1 MLSENQGAYCSTS
14 ALNLIARTP
23 SGKTLQ
29 LPTFASSFLQCSY
42 PLLNHS
48 IDTSTIPYDPRQL
61 AAMTT
66 YQEKD
71 LENLMCSPGPA
82 VPFNGGYG
90 ANPTSQAPYAI
101 YDTAAM
107 YYPNHYQSNPYAVQ
121 QDHLQIPWSSAEPVS
136 SMQWSPQQLQN
147 TPDINSNYNSCV
159 FDNTQY
165 LQTSFMTQ
173 TTPVLSSNSSF
184 MTPSRKVLI
193 SRPAKCS
200 WDFST
205 SHLHSMVMCCIAR
218 LSAEEYYLEQHD

>member
-1 MLSENQGAYCSTS
+1 
-14 ALNLIARTP
+14 
-23 SGKTLQ
+23 
-29 LPTFASSFLQCSY
+29 
-42 PLLNHS
+42 
-48 IDTSTIPYDPRQL
+48 
-61 AAMTT
+61 MTT
-66 YQEKD
+66 YQQEKD
-71 LENLMCSPGPA
+71 LQNLVRFPGPV

-90 ANPTSQAPYAI
+90 ANPTSQAPCAM

-107 YYPNHYQSNPYAVQ
+107 YYPNHYQANPCADQ

-136 SMQWSPQQLQN
+136 SMQWLSQQFQN
-147 TPDINSNYNSCV
+147 TPDINLNYNSCV
-159 FDNTQY
+159 FGNTQY

-218 LSAEEYYLEQHD
+218 SSAEEHYLGQHD